1 MGCGASYHRPFER
14 GWTIDP
20 LSSPQER
27 AEQRRE
33 WEAKVAREEA
43 LRKRLA
49 ADREAYALSVL
60 ADAGAAPNED
70 PLKDYRGLPGAFA
83 WAPASSSGPTTVA
96 GIWLSGSGPEHGSK
110 QLATG
115 RPPSADCWAV
125 RKFAAD
131 KPAPGDD
138 PEQIW
143 NENTPGRLRFWA
155 GTELETQWV
164 DLGDKLARTESLEEY
179 NRRIVQNI
187 VTEIAEIDSAINSL
201 ATAVADLEQKIPAL
215 ERDRKLQ
222 KAARNFREVGQIR
235 EEITE
240 ATATLADKRAELETQ
255 KTAKATKEAERAA
268 RMKPPVETRIVAR
281 FRSPAVDT

>member
-27 AEQRRE
+27 AEQRRQ
-33 WEAKVAREEA
+33 WEAKVAREAA

-49 ADREAYALSVL
+49 ADRETYALSAL
-60 ADAGAAPNED
+60 ADARTAED

-83 WAPASSSGPTTVA
+83 WAPASSSGLTTVA
-96 GIWLSGSGPEHGSK
+96 GIWLSDSGPEHGSK
-110 QLATG
+110 QLLT
-115 RPPSADCWAV
+115 RADCLAL
-125 RKFAAD
+125 RTFAAD
-131 KPAPGDD
+131 R

-143 NENTPGRLRFWA
+143 DENTPGRLRLWA
-155 GTELETQWV
+155 GTEHGTQWM

-187 VTEIAEIDSAINSL
+187 VNEIDELDSTINSL
-201 ATAVADLEQKIPAL
+201 ATAIADLELKIPAL

-235 EEITE
+235 EEITG
-240 ATATLADKRAELETQ
+240 ATATLAAKRTELETK
-255 KTAKATKEAERAA
+255 KTAKATKEAEKAA
-268 RMKPPVETRIVAR
+268 RIKPPVETRIVAR
-281 FRSPAVDT
+281 FRPPACDT